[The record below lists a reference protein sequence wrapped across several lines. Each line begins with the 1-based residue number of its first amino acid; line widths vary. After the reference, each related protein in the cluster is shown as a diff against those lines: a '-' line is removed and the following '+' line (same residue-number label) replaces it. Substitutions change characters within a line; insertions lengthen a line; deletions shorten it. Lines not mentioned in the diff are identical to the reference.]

1 MIYAV
6 FVWFNQQ
13 TWGFEPTKLVQYGAV
28 GYKWEYSGSI
38 MGITGMNHMLEYD
51 EYGSSH

>member
-1 MIYAV
+1 MRI
-6 FVWFNQQ
+6 
-13 TWGFEPTKLVQYGAV
+13 EPTKLVQYGAI